1 MEIETR
7 QLLDRWKSLRS
18 GTGLAR
24 ATSIASALGLLGR
37 VLLLVIVIGLYRM
50 FPPAVLVAVSAA
62 MGWVIAERNAL
73 KSRIAQWPVFASY
86 IDWERVNNDLDGKDS
101 A

>member
-24 ATSIASALGLLGR
+24 ATSIASALGLLGL

-73 KSRIAQWPVFASY
+73 KSRIAQWPIFASY